1 MPPRESTEAVETAS
15 LHWVGYLR
23 SRRRVAVV
31 AGTWRSSAS
40 VRRTLL
46 CAFDMLSNL
55 DMVSYRG
62 EGCGR
67 GLAPVLVRG
76 TGALMPMPGAIL
88 DRVAGS
94 SPAGSIVS
102 QCPPGSPGWMEME
115 RCSGDERG
123 ASRPAMN
130 VYCEFLVYGWM
141 WSEAWSRV

>member
-1 MPPRESTEAVETAS
+1 MDDSETRCRYVMPPRESTEAVETAS
-15 LHWVGYLR
+15 LHWVGDLR
-23 SRRRVAVV
+23 SRCRVAVV

-40 VRRTLL
+40 VRRTLP

-62 EGCGR
+62 EGWER

-94 SPAGSIVS
+94 SSAGSIVS
-102 QCPPGSPGWMEME
+102 QCPPARAGWRWRDAAVM
-115 RCSGDERG
+115 RG
-123 ASRPAMN
+123 ELPDQRRR
-130 VYCEFLVYGWM
+130 LL
-141 WSEAWSRV
+141 